1 MVKLKEVPRAAS
13 FAWSPNVDDPLLVTG
28 TVSGAIDADF
38 SSKAQLEFWNLNLDQ
53 SSKDQPYS
61 QLEPV
66 KSLDTDA
73 KFYDIAWGGQ
83 SSAKPQGVVAGALES
98 GILNLWDPTKV
109 VSGATT

>member
-13 FAWSPNVDDPLLVTG
+13 FAWSPNVEDPLLVTG

-38 SSKAQLEFWNLNLDQ
+38 SSKAQLEFWNLNLDNTTVGQ
-53 SSKDQPYS
+53 SA

-73 KFYDIAWGGQ
+73 KFYDIAWGGI
-83 SSAKPQGVVAGALES
+83 SSSKPKGVVAGALES
-98 GILNLWDPTKV
+98 GILNLWDPEKV
-109 VSGATT
+109 MSGAST